1 MDRAIDWC
9 SMDSGDCRIYVL
21 PGSRHVLYSE
31 GERWGRKPNR
41 RVVKGSGEGDSGVWR
56 VFGGQANQMTKLARA
71 GGRWT
76 DVQKDA
82 DSAECE

>member
-1 MDRAIDWC
+1 MYYLAVDMYCTQRVKD
-9 SMDSGDCRIYVL
+9 GVVNR
-21 PGSRHVLYSE
+21 
-31 GERWGRKPNR
+31 NR